1 MITKN
6 NRNIAIKKPITGVVP
21 QPGATLPYSALS
33 GRKISP
39 NRVLSAII
47 LSSRELN
54 YIILVYNTTH
64 NIYYRQS
71 FLFTSNLSN
80 IIFYGKC
87 KNNKYFHFWFTSGYH
102 RVLSFYCLWASCK
115 RITRSLRRTW
125 RLEKNHSQ
133 SWMIFFA

>member
-47 LSSRELN
+47 LSSRELD
-54 YIILVYNTTH
+54 YIILVYNITH
-64 NIYYRQS
+64 NVYYKQS

-80 IIFYGKC
+80 IIFMESAKILSIFISGLLLGITGYSI
-87 KNNKYFHFWFTSGYH
+87 FTAFGPS
-102 RVLSFYCLWASCK
+102 AK
-115 RITRSLRRTW
+115 ELRDPF
-125 RLEKNHSQ
+125 EEHED
-133 SWMIFFA
+133 